1 MGLELLLPVVL
12 FLITLVIIYLL
23 RAEDKKNHRLDFVKQ
38 RVQAIIKDVEN
49 TRAQFKDTAQQVE
62 EKINHKID
70 ASNQMLQRIDNQ
82 LAELEVRSE
91 DLAKLQG
98 VLNTYRDSLTKL
110 GATTAQVEARIE
122 QVKQES
128 SRIEQIQ
135 GVIDG
140 FDARL
145 EKFHQSLQ
153 SMIDEAG
160 DAIQK
165 QQLRVKQLLDSSYA
179 KLQEYESEVQEV
191 ERANQGRVAS
201 HAETLKSNEAASLAV
216 LSGQLAKIRML
227 GDESEQIISLN
238 KQTLEE
244 QRELSFQDI
253 NEQKNQ
259 YELLKQDIEKT
270 FADQQQ
276 QLGSL
281 SQTVQDQAL
290 EAFKLFSQQC
300 SVEMD
305 SLFGHT
311 ISKTDLAFQT
321 MVRTVTSFMHEL
333 GLRMEQAQQVSNE
346 LMGREHA
353 NLQSY
358 ADEIQS
364 LTQRHA
370 DAVEV
375 LRKGERKQ
383 EELQQ
388 VIAHLKQEADLL
400 HTELSRLAKEK
411 GELEVH
417 NE

>member
-70 ASNQMLQRIDNQ
+70 ASNQMLLRIDNQ
-82 LAELEVRSE
+82 LSELEVRSD

-110 GATTAQVEARIE
+110 GATTAQVEARVE
-122 QVKQES
+122 QVKQEAT
-128 SRIEQIQ
+128 RIEQIQ
-135 GVIDG
+135 SVIDG
-140 FDARL
+140 FDTRL
-145 EKFHQSLQ
+145 ENFKQSLQ

-201 HAETLKSNEAASLAV
+201 HAETLKSNEAASLSV
-216 LSGQLAKIRML
+216 LSSQLAKIRML
-227 GDESEQIISLN
+227 GDESEQIIALN
-238 KQTLEE
+238 QRTLEE

-253 NEQKNQ
+253 NEQKKQ
-259 YELLKQDIEKT
+259 YELLKQEIEKT
-270 FADQQQ
+270 FIEQQQ

-281 SQTVQDQAL
+281 SKSVQDQAM
-290 EAFKLFSQQC
+290 EAFRLYSDHC
-300 SVEMD
+300 STEMEAV
-305 SLFGHT
+305 FAHT
-311 ISKTDLAFQT
+311 ISKTDQAFQT

-333 GLRMEQAQQVSNE
+333 GQRMQHAQQVSND
-346 LMGREHA
+346 LLGREHA
-353 NLQSY
+353 NLQAY

-364 LTQRHA
+364 LTQQHA
-370 DAVEV
+370 NAVEM

-383 EELQQ
+383 E
-388 VIAHLKQEADLL
+388 
-400 HTELSRLAKEK
+400 
-411 GELEVH
+411 
-417 NE
+417 

>member
-122 QVKQES
+122 QVKQET

-227 GDESEQIISLN
+227 GDEREQII
-238 KQTLEE
+238 
-244 QRELSFQDI
+244 
-253 NEQKNQ
+253 
-259 YELLKQDIEKT
+259 
-270 FADQQQ
+270 
-276 QLGSL
+276 
-281 SQTVQDQAL
+281 
-290 EAFKLFSQQC
+290 
-300 SVEMD
+300 
-305 SLFGHT
+305 
-311 ISKTDLAFQT
+311 
-321 MVRTVTSFMHEL
+321 
-333 GLRMEQAQQVSNE
+333 
-346 LMGREHA
+346 
-353 NLQSY
+353 
-358 ADEIQS
+358 
-364 LTQRHA
+364 
-370 DAVEV
+370 
-375 LRKGERKQ
+375 
-383 EELQQ
+383 
-388 VIAHLKQEADLL
+388 
-400 HTELSRLAKEK
+400 
-411 GELEVH
+411 
-417 NE
+417 